1 MKAEIYV
8 TGRIRKSPFFEA
20 TLRCGAREFSV
31 YNKTYLPGG
40 YGGPEAEFWSLINDV
55 TLWDVTCQRVVE
67 ISGPDAFAF
76 TSILTP
82 RDLSGCKVGQ
92 CKYVLITNRD
102 GGILNDPVLL
112 RLAEDCFWLS
122 SADSDIL
129 MWARGVAVNAGLEV
143 TIDAPEMATL
153 QLQGPKSAPLL
164 EGLLGSGIWDLK
176 YYHHMAAEIAG
187 IPVILA
193 RTGWS
198 AERGYEIYLKDSS
211 RGDELWEALMAAG
224 RAFDIAPAS
233 PSRIRRIEAGILDF
247 SVDMDETTN
256 PFEVGLERLVDL
268 EKACGFIGQAA
279 LARRAAEGPAR
290 QVVGLEIAGT
300 PVAAND
306 VAFPVLKEGRS
317 LGKMTSWVYSPR
329 MEKNIG
335 FAMLPV
341 AAATLGGELEI
352 EAPEGRR
359 AAQVVR
365 RPFIDP
371 GRKLSRGTEEDRPR

>member
-268 EKACGFIGQAA
+268 EKAGSFIGQEA

-290 QVVGLEIAGT
+290 QVVGLEIAGA
-300 PVAAND
+300 PVATND
-306 VAFPVLKEGRS
+306 VPFPVLQDGQAI
-317 LGKMTSWVYSPR
+317 GKMTSWAHSPR
-329 MEKNIG
+329 LERNIG
-335 FAMLPV
+335 FANLPV
-341 AAATLGGELEI
+341 AAAALGSEVKI
-352 EAPEGRR
+352 DAPEGRR
-359 AAQVVR
+359 GAQIVR
-365 RPFIDP
+365 RPFFDAE
-371 GRKLSRGTEEDRPR
+371 RKLSRGTEEDRPR